1 MDHQMQFMFS
11 VWFAFH
17 TDHICFLRIQVW
29 DVCCRVDVNLYKFE
43 KVSGGINT
51 GNSYIIAEGYQNIL
65 NGIEF

>member
-1 MDHQMQFMFS
+1 
-11 VWFAFH
+11 
-17 TDHICFLRIQVW
+17 
-29 DVCCRVDVNLYKFE
+29 VDVNLYKFE